1 MLDLV
6 REIGQTLRNNR
17 LRTVLTGISVSWGI
31 FMLIVLLG
39 ASRGVT
45 NYFEYAMSSQS
56 NNVISF
62 WSGVTSMPYKGY
74 KDGRYIGLKSS
85 DIDAILHD
93 NPGKV
98 SNVIAFASVDTA
110 KISTSLDVLTNG
122 FEAVY
127 PGAQATN
134 GIEMSHGRFINER
147 DIADAR
153 RVIVLAAKNAR
164 LLFGSDSLAVGKTV
178 QSLGLAWTV
187 AGVYDHRWRSQSMV
201 PYTAYKAVTGNTDEA
216 YELDVTVEGLETEA
230 DGKAAEKSIR
240 TTLAQR
246 HEFHPDDPNAVW
258 VWNSFTSYLTNK
270 AANRYL
276 ELAVWVIG
284 IFTLLTGIVGVSN
297 IMFVSVRERTH
308 EIGIRRAIGAKPRS
322 IMGQVVAESVVI
334 TTLFGYIG
342 VVMGMALT
350 EVATKLIEGNA
361 TIGQAIQN
369 PTVDLSIA
377 VKVTVVLIISG
388 ALAGLAPAIK
398 ATKVKPVEALRDE

>member
-62 WSGVTSMPYKGY
+62 WSGVTSMPYTGY

-110 KISTSLDVLTNG
+110 RISTSLDVLTNG

-322 IMGQVVAESVVI
+322 VLAQILAESVAVTAI
-334 TTLFGYIG
+334 FGYIG
-342 VVMGMALT
+342 I
-350 EVATKLIEGNA
+350 VAGTFVLQIIA
-361 TIGQAIQN
+361 SVIGDVDGFRN
-369 PTVDLSIA
+369 PTVDISIA
-377 VKVTVVLIISG
+377 VKVTVALIVAG
-388 ALAGLAPAIK
+388 AVAGLFPALK
-398 ATKVKPVEALRDE
+398 AIKVKPVEALRDE

>member
-201 PYTAYKAVTGNTDEA
+201 PYTAYKAVTGNTDDA

-322 IMGQVVAESVVI
+322 VLAQILAESVAVTAI
-334 TTLFGYIG
+334 FGYIG
-342 VVMGMALT
+342 I
-350 EVATKLIEGNA
+350 VAGTFVLQIIASVIGDVEGFR
-361 TIGQAIQN
+361 N
-369 PTVDLSIA
+369 PTVDMSIA
-377 VKVTVVLIISG
+377 VKVTVALIVAG
-388 ALAGLAPAIK
+388 AVAGLFPALK
-398 ATKVKPVEALRDE
+398 AIKVKPVEALRDE

>member
-1 MLDLV
+1 MFDLV

-110 KISTSLDVLTNG
+110 RISTSLDVLTNG

-322 IMGQVVAESVVI
+322 VLAQILAESVAVTAI
-334 TTLFGYIG
+334 FGYIG
-342 VVMGMALT
+342 I
-350 EVATKLIEGNA
+350 VAGTFVLQIIASVIGDVEGFR
-361 TIGQAIQN
+361 N
-369 PTVDLSIA
+369 PTVDISIA
-377 VKVTVVLIISG
+377 VKVTVALIVAG
-388 ALAGLAPAIK
+388 AVAGLFPALK
-398 ATKVKPVEALRDE
+398 AIKVKPVEALRDE

>member
-153 RVIVLAAKNAR
+153 RAIVLAAKNAR

-322 IMGQVVAESVVI
+322 VLAQILAESVAVTAI
-334 TTLFGYIG
+334 FGYIG
-342 VVMGMALT
+342 I
-350 EVATKLIEGNA
+350 VAGTFVLQIIA
-361 TIGQAIQN
+361 SVIGDVDGFRN
-369 PTVDLSIA
+369 PTVDISIA
-377 VKVTVVLIISG
+377 VKVTVALIVAG
-388 ALAGLAPAIK
+388 AVAGLFPALK
-398 ATKVKPVEALRDE
+398 AIKVKPVEALRDE

>member
-153 RVIVLAAKNAR
+153 RVIVLAAKNSR

-322 IMGQVVAESVVI
+322 VLAQILAESVAVTAI
-334 TTLFGYIG
+334 FGYIG
-342 VVMGMALT
+342 I
-350 EVATKLIEGNA
+350 VAGTFVLQIIA
-361 TIGQAIQN
+361 SVIGDVDGFRN
-369 PTVDLSIA
+369 PTVDISIA
-377 VKVTVVLIISG
+377 VKVTVALIVAG
-388 ALAGLAPAIK
+388 AVAGLFPALK
-398 ATKVKPVEALRDE
+398 AIKVKPVEALRDE

>member
-1 MLDLV
+1 MFDLV

-45 NYFEYAMSSQS
+45 NYFEHAMSSQS

-85 DIDAILHD
+85 DIDAILND

-110 KISTSLDVLTNG
+110 RISTSLDVLTNG

-134 GIEMSHGRFINER
+134 GIEMNHGRFINER

-201 PYTAYKAVTGNTDEA
+201 PYTAYKAVTGNTDDA

-322 IMGQVVAESVVI
+322 VLAQILAESVAVTAI
-334 TTLFGYIG
+334 FGYIG
-342 VVMGMALT
+342 I
-350 EVATKLIEGNA
+350 VAGTFVLQIIASVIGDVEGFR
-361 TIGQAIQN
+361 N
-369 PTVDLSIA
+369 PTVDMSIA
-377 VKVTVVLIISG
+377 VKVTVALIVAG
-388 ALAGLAPAIK
+388 AVAGLFPALK
-398 ATKVKPVEALRDE
+398 AIKVKPVEALRDE